1 MKPWQD
7 CILGNPYYNEINQL
21 RVTINSILLF
31 KDLREC
37 NDILGMLIQLEIV
50 QVTSDADDPSW
61 MMDVINPEDM
71 CQRII
76 WCPTVS
82 KILIFLNQKMGT
94 IF

>member
-61 MMDVINPEDM
+61 MMDVINPEDV

-76 WCPTVS
+76 WYPTVS